1 MRTVGTKAFAY
12 DQKLKY
18 VQLTD
23 GLQQIGAS
31 AFTGCTAL
39 KVLELPDTVTT
50 LGDHVFENCTAL
62 ASVLLSRW
70 TDGAAHL
77 RISELYCPDRRGG
90 AGQRSC
96 L

>member
-1 MRTVGTKAFAY
+1 MCIRDRGKSVRTVGTKAFAY

-39 KVLELPDTVTT
+39 KVLEMCIRDRMK
-50 LGDHVFENCTAL
+50 N
-62 ASVLLSRW
+62 
-70 TDGAAHL
+70 AAMP
-77 RISELYCPDRRGG
+77 R
-90 AGQRSC
+90 
-96 L
+96 

>member
-39 KVLELPDTVTT
+39 KVLELPDTVT
-50 LGDHVFENCTAL
+50 CTRTQTRLPICA
-62 ASVLLSRW
+62 
-70 TDGAAHL
+70 
-77 RISELYCPDRRGG
+77 P
-90 AGQRSC
+90 
-96 L
+96 